1 MNECKKCNITMDQGY
16 TIVNDNL
23 YGGMKIVKQQKGFE
37 NLKNKIYVEICPCI
51 LQVKSGSYKS

>member
-1 MNECKKCNITMDQGY
+1 MDQGY

-23 YGGMKIVKQQKGFE
+23 YGGMKVVKQKKGFE